1 MHTQVAEAAVFARP
15 DDTHGEVPVAVVVP
29 QPGVD
34 LQAADVTAHVAQ
46 RLASYKVPA
55 EVIVRC
61 EAMPRNPAGKLL
73 KGELKRLY
81 LS

>member
-1 MHTQVAEAAVFARP
+1 VAAQAGVLQGAVAGGDR
-15 DDTHGEVPVAVVVP
+15 
-29 QPGVD
+29 
-34 LQAADVTAHVAQ
+34 
-46 RLASYKVPA
+46 
-55 EVIVRC
+55 RC